1 MGSFLLLLASLL
13 SSWTLF
19 SAEPQVKALD
29 DGVAKLPGSSSR
41 LIRLGV
47 FADVIH
53 ASSGIQQ
60 SVRDPSVIFVAVLMT
75 STPELSLECLPCT
88 RAYWSILLR
97 C

>member
-29 DGVAKLPGSSSR
+29 DGVAKLPGSFSR
-41 LIRLGV
+41 LVRLGV
-47 FADVIH
+47 FADVIN

-60 SVRDPSVIFVAVLMT
+60 SVRDPFIIFVTVLT
-75 STPELSLECLPCT
+75 TFTPEPSLERLPCT
-88 RAYWSILLR
+88 HAYRPI
-97 C
+97 